1 MLAQLRNAAIA
12 AGLLVALLPIAWA
25 AHAARESSLPVRSN
39 EDESG
44 RNKLVARQVFEEGLS
59 QGRFNVPYTDDFV
72 GHGGGTKT
80 FTHDAGMAEA
90 RGWRMAFP
98 DLKVSVDLIVAEHDL
113 VAVRWTARGTNS
125 GVGNGIPA
133 TGKQVQTSGTA
144 IFRFVDGAIAEE
156 WTAGDSLGLLK
167 QLGLMPP
174 PSGASRNR

>member
-1 MLAQLRNAAIA
+1 MAAVA
-12 AGLLVALLPIAWA
+12 ASLLVLLLPIAWA
-25 AHAARESSLPVRSN
+25 AHAIGSSLQARSN
-39 EDESG
+39 EDASVH
-44 RNKLVARQVFEEGLS
+44 NKIVARRVFEAGLS
-59 QGRFNVPYTDDFV
+59 EGRFDVPYTDDFV
-72 GHGGGTKT
+72 GHGGGTTT
-80 FTHDAGMAEA
+80 FTHEAGMAEA
-90 RGWRMAFP
+90 KGWRLAFP
-98 DLKVSVDLIVAEHDL
+98 DLKVSVDLVFAEDDL

-174 PSGASRNR
+174 PSGAVQSQ